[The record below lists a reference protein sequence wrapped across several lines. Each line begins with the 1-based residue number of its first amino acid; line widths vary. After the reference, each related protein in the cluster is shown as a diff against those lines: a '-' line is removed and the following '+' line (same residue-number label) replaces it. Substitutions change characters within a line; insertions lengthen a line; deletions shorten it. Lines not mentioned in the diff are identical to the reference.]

1 MTVTPPRSLLSRLQQ
16 ACVDCLSA
24 RFFIIAGF
32 GIMTVLLLSLT
43 LTGLSRLQLIQ
54 HHLDTV
60 VRHSYQKAE
69 LVNHMRTLVIQRLLL
84 LHSMSVTE
92 DPFARDAFY
101 QEFGA
106 LASEFIRL
114 RQQFSEMPLTPE
126 EQAYLVHSQE
136 FTRTSAQ
143 VRTQIAKLLLEGD
156 DTSAQRLL
164 REQATPMQ
172 QVSVQGFDELLALQ
186 KQHRQQAEAQTARAY
201 RDAYWL
207 LGGAG
212 MGTMLISLL
221 IGWLVWRRTLH
232 TENTLKNARAEAEAL
247 VHSQGCSLDAMTL
260 ELERRNAALT
270 LLNLDLERNV
280 RELRH
285 AKQTA
290 ESASRA
296 KSDFLANMSHEI
308 RTPLNGIIGMTG
320 LLQDTPLNPAQRDY
334 AKTIHNSG
342 ETLLAILNDILDF
355 SKIEAGKLDMEQQPF
370 ALQTLLE
377 NALDLIAPKAA
388 QKGLE
393 LLLRFE
399 EAVPTQVCGDMTR
412 LLQILVNLLSNA
424 VKFTEQGEI
433 VVEVQSRPVS
443 RPDQPDQLEIRCRVQ
458 DSGIGIPADRL
469 DSLFQAFTQVDSSI
483 SRRYGGTGLGLAIS
497 RQLAELM
504 GGSLWVD
511 STLGQGACFSFSIQ
525 VGRLPD
531 AEPNLMQPDPHLA
544 QRRVLLVDDHPGSL
558 ELLTHY
564 CTRWGMHCTAV
575 TTGAVA
581 LALLTKP
588 DWACDLVVA
597 DMEMPQ
603 MHGLSFCAALR
614 DLPDRQALP
623 VLMLVSLGTMAWQEA
638 ENQALFQ
645 GYLHKPIKR
654 RSLHQGISSLL
665 HLPDPPAAVAAPVP
679 VTPSPQPTTT
689 RLQILLVEDNV
700 LNQKI
705 ALLLLQKLG
714 YRADVANHGG
724 EALTA
729 LARQPYHVILM
740 DMQMPEMDGLE
751 ATRAIRA
758 QYLGLQRPH
767 IIAMTAHATREYQ
780 DACLAVGMDDY
791 ITKPVRQE
799 ALAAALRQALT
810 ALAGPHAAGD
820 LAAIT

>member
-1 MTVTPPRSLLSRLQQ
+1 MTVTPPRSLLNWLQQ
-16 ACVDCLSA
+16 ACADCLSA
-24 RFFIIAGF
+24 RFFIVAGF
-32 GIMTVLLLSLT
+32 GIMVLLLLSLT

-54 HHLDTV
+54 QHLDTM
-60 VRHSYQKAE
+60 VRDSYQKAE
-69 LVNHMRTLVIQRLLL
+69 LVNHMRTIAIQRLLL

-92 DPFARDAFY
+92 DPFARDALY
-101 QEFGA
+101 QQFGL
-106 LASEFIRL
+106 LAGEFIQR

-136 FTRTSAQ
+136 FTLALAKMRN
-143 VRTQIAKLLLEGD
+143 QIAQLFLEED
-156 DTSAQRLL
+156 DATAQRLL

-172 QVSVQGFDELLALQ
+172 HVYVRGFDELLELQ
-186 KQHRQQAEAQTARAY
+186 KQHRQQAEAQTTRAY

-212 MGTMLISLL
+212 IGAVLISLWV
-221 IGWLVWRRTLH
+221 GWLVLRRTLH
-232 TENTLKNARAEAEAL
+232 TETTLENARAEAEAL
-247 VHSQGCSLDAMTL
+247 LRSQGCSLDAMTL

-270 LLNLDLERNV
+270 LLNLDLEHNV
-280 RELRH
+280 QELRH
-285 AKQTA
+285 ANQTA

-308 RTPLNGIIGMTG
+308 RTPLNAIIGMTG

-334 AKTIHNSG
+334 TQTVHSSSKA
-342 ETLLAILNDILDF
+342 LLALLNDILDF
-355 SKIEAGKLDMEQQPF
+355 SKIEAGKLDIEHQPF
-370 ALQTLLE
+370 ALQTELE
-377 NALDLIAPKAA
+377 CTLDLIAPKAA

-393 LLLRFE
+393 LLLRFD
-399 EAVPTQVCGDMTR
+399 EAVPTRVCGDIIR
-412 LLQILVNLLSNA
+412 VHQVLANLLSNA

-433 VVEVQSRPVS
+433 VVEVQSRPIS
-443 RPDQPDQLEIRCRVQ
+443 RPDQLEIHCRVQ

-469 DSLFQAFTQVDSSI
+469 DTLFHAFTQVDSSI
-483 SRRYGGTGLGLAIS
+483 TRRYGGTGLGLAIS
-497 RQLAELM
+497 RQLTELM
-504 GGSLWVD
+504 GGRLWVE
-511 STLGQGACFSFSIQ
+511 STPGQGACFSFTVQ
-525 VGRLPD
+525 VGIFPD
-531 AEPNLMQPDPHLA
+531 AEANLMQQPDPNLA

-575 TTGAVA
+575 TTGADA
-581 LALLTKP
+581 LALLATP

-603 MHGLSFCAALR
+603 MHGLSFCEALR
-614 DLPDRQALP
+614 TLPHRQALP

-665 HLPDPPAAVAAPVP
+665 HPPVTAIAPAPVSAP
-679 VTPSPQPTTT
+679 IQPSTT

-751 ATRAIRA
+751 ATRVIRA

-780 DACLAVGMDDY
+780 DACLAVGMDGY
-791 ITKPVRQE
+791 ITKPVHQE
-799 ALAAALRQALT
+799 ALAAALQQALT
-810 ALAGPHAAGD
+810 ALTGPHAAGD
-820 LAAIT
+820 LTAVT